1 MAARA
6 RAARRGDS
14 FLRRAGAAFRNTV
27 IDGGGATAPATA
39 ARRPQW
45 HALLLAAVA
54 GAATVFAF
62 APFAL
67 TQLPLLTLG
76 LLFLGWRDA
85 TPRQAAWLGFAFGL
99 GLFGAGVSW
108 VSVALHSFGGMPAAL
123 AAIGT
128 LGFCAYL
135 ALWPALA
142 GWLAARV
149 TAPSSAARLAAAAGV
164 WTIAEWLRGFVLSGF
179 GWLSI
184 GYAQLPGPEVSVFAG
199 YAPVGGVF
207 LVSLAMAGVAAA
219 GAALVPVAADATSRV
234 RRAAGPLALIAALA
248 GGGIVLDRI
257 EWTRGDGAPVTAS
270 LLQGNV
276 AQTLKFDPGFRE
288 RNFALY
294 AAMVSESRGRLV
306 VLPESAFPV
315 FADEVPEAVLKHLLR
330 TMAAR
335 DGDAIVGLFT
345 AQPPLDPGG
354 DPRIHNSVVTL
365 GAADVQEY
373 RKRHLVPFGE
383 TIPAEALVG
392 WFIRRVLAIPL
403 SSQSPGPPDQ
413 PPLAIAGT
421 RVAANICYEDAFGAD
436 IRTQARAAA
445 ILVNVTNDAWYGRS
459 VAAQQHNQIAAM
471 RALETGRPLL
481 RATNTGITSAI
492 DHRGREIARLPW
504 FTRGILETT
513 VQGRAGQTPYVLL
526 GDGVAAWLAALVV
539 AVAAIGDRL
548 RFRRGATRSR

>member
-1 MAARA
+1 VAARA
-6 RAARRGDS
+6 RATRRGES
-14 FLRRAGAAFRNTV
+14 LLRRAGAAFRDSV
-27 IDGGGATAPATA
+27 VDGAGTGAPMLQP
-39 ARRPQW
+39 RRPPW
-45 HALLLAAVA
+45 HALLFAAVA

-67 TQLPLLTLG
+67 TPLPLLTLG

-108 VSVALHSFGGMPAAL
+108 VSIALHTFGGMPAVL

-149 TAPSSAARLAAAAGV
+149 TAPAGVARLAAAAGA
-164 WTIAEWLRGFVLSGF
+164 WALAEWLRGFVLSGF

-184 GYAQLPGPEVSVFAG
+184 GYAQLPGYAASVFAG

-219 GAALVPVAADATSRV
+219 GAALVPVAVDAAPGA

-248 GGGIVLDRI
+248 AGGIALDRI
-257 EWTRGDGAPVTAS
+257 DWTRDDGAPLTAS

-294 AAMVSESRGRLV
+294 LGMVAESRGRLV

-315 FADEVPEAVLKHLLR
+315 FADEVPEAVLKSVLR
-330 TMAAR
+330 TMTAR

-345 AQPPLDPGG
+345 AQPPATPGG
-354 DPRIHNSVVTL
+354 DLRIHNSVVTL

-383 TIPAEALVG
+383 TIPADALVG

-421 RVAANICYEDAFGAD
+421 KVAANICYEDAFGAD
-436 IRTQARAAA
+436 IRVQARAAA

-459 VAAQQHNQIAAM
+459 VAASQHNQIAAM

-504 FTRGILETT
+504 FTHGILETT
-513 VQGRAGQTPYVLL
+513 VQGRAGETPYVRF

-539 AVAAIGDRL
+539 AAAAIGDRL
-548 RFRRGATRSR
+548 RFRR

>member
-1 MAARA
+1 MTMR
-6 RAARRGDS
+6 
-14 FLRRAGAAFRNTV
+14 
-27 IDGGGATAPATA
+27 APAA
-39 ARRPQW
+39 HRPAW
-45 HALLLAAVA
+45 HALLLAVVTGAV
-54 GAATVFAF
+54 TVFAF

-67 TQLPLLTLG
+67 PQLPVLTLG
-76 LLFLGWRDA
+76 LLFVGWRDA

-108 VSVALHSFGGMPAAL
+108 VSIALHTFGGMPVAVAAV
-123 AAIGT
+123 GT

-135 ALWPALA
+135 ALWPAFA

-149 TAPSSAARLAAAAGV
+149 TAPSSVARLVAAAGA
-164 WTIAEWLRGFVLSGF
+164 WALAEWLRSFVLTGF
-179 GWLSI
+179 GWLSV
-184 GYAQLPGPEVSVFAG
+184 GYAQLPGTAQSVFAG

-207 LVSLAMAGVAAA
+207 LVSLAMAGAAA
-219 GAALVPVAADATSRV
+219 AAAALVPVFADERSAAGPSRA
-234 RRAAGPLALIAALA
+234 RRIAGPLALCAALA
-248 GGGIVLDRI
+248 GGGVALAKV
-257 EWTRGDGAPVTAS
+257 EWTHADGAPVAVS

-276 AQTLKFDPGFRE
+276 EQTLKFDPGFRE
-288 RNFALY
+288 RNYALY
-294 AAMVSESRGRLV
+294 LSMVAESRGRLV

-315 FADEVPEAVLKHLLR
+315 FADEVPEAVLRALLR

-345 AQPPLDPGG
+345 AQPPLTPDG

-365 GAADVQEY
+365 GAADVQDY

-383 TIPAEALVG
+383 TIPLEALTG

-403 SSQSPGPPDQ
+403 SSQTPGPPDQ
-413 PPLAIAGT
+413 PPLAVAGT
-421 RVAANICYEDAFGAD
+421 RVAVNICYEDAFGAD
-436 IRTQARAAA
+436 VRSQARAAA

-492 DHRGREIARLPW
+492 DYRGREVARLPW
-504 FTRGILETT
+504 FTRGILE
-513 VQGRAGQTPYVLL
+513 VDVVGRRGETPYVRVGDALPAVLAGLL
-526 GDGVAAWLAALVV
+526 VAGAAL
-539 AVAAIGDRL
+539 AG
-548 RFRRGATRSR
+548 RRRRR